1 MLAVSAVLQNA
12 YQANATQYFGALLSK
27 STMGTVVF
35 HFRVYID
42 LFQFTNRDLA
52 VIVVSLNE
60 NVLVN
65 RNFKLSNGLNTKQ
78 IQLVN
83 EGGIVAVNESG
94 VFPEIR
100 LLNSQYVIYED
111 SVIYNGLPSD
121 IEMNSTTQYGFDLNI
136 IIVGVENGEVQQGP
150 IGRGNVTLLTPPGIY
165 TYLQL
170 ETFCCIVAIILYYVQ
185 IYNSSLSYIYTIH
198 FSGSTRVLY

>member
-1 MLAVSAVLQNA
+1 
-12 YQANATQYFGALLSK
+12 
-27 STMGTVVF
+27 MGTVVF

-60 NVLVN
+60 NIIVN
-65 RNFKLSNGLNTKQ
+65 HIFRLSNGLNTKQ
-78 IQLVN
+78 ISLVD
-83 EGGIVAVNESG
+83 EGGVVGVNASG

-111 SVIYNGLPSD
+111 SIIYNGLPSD
-121 IEMNSTTQYGFDLNI
+121 IEMNSTTQYGFDLTI

-150 IGRGNVTLLTPPGIY
+150 IGRGNVTLLTPPGIH
-165 TYLQL
+165 
-170 ETFCCIVAIILYYVQ
+170 
-185 IYNSSLSYIYTIH
+185 IYN
-198 FSGSTRVLY
+198 